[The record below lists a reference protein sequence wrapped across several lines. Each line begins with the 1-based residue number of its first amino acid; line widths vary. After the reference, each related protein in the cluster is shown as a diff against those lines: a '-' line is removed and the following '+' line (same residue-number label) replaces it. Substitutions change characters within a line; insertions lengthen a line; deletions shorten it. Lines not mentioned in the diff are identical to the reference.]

1 MDNSIIEKGLEFE
14 QRKHR
19 FITTSDRI
27 VASREVKSLIL
38 GINEIYKQTKDAE
51 LMDLMKR
58 LTVIKQKIEKRLKGR
73 PLTAA

>member
-1 MDNSIIEKGLEFE
+1 MDIIEKAVEFE
-14 QRKHR
+14 NRKLS
-19 FITTSDRI
+19 FKTTSDRI
-27 VASREVKSLIL
+27 VAAREAKDLIL
-38 GINEIYKQTKDAE
+38 GVNEIYKKKKDAK

>member
-1 MDNSIIEKGLEFE
+1 MDIIDRATEFE
-14 QRKHR
+14 HRKHK

-27 VASREVKSLIL
+27 IASREVKGLIL
-38 GINEIYKQTKDAE
+38 EINEIYKESEDPD

-73 PLTAA
+73 PLTSS

>member
-1 MDNSIIEKGLEFE
+1 MDILKRAVEFE
-14 QRKHR
+14 NRK
-19 FITTSDRI
+19 FSFKTTSDRI
-27 VASREVKSLIL
+27 VAAREAKEIIL
-38 GINEIYKQTKDAE
+38 AINEVYKQKKDAK